1 MNDMKEL
8 KKIYYTAEDVSIML
22 GISIGTSYR
31 IIRKL
36 NKELKEQGFIVIA
49 GKLPIKYFQEKYYG
63 LGA

>member
-1 MNDMKEL
+1 MET

-49 GKLPIKYFQEKYYG
+49 GKLPIKYFEEK
-63 LGA
+63 